1 MLAIG
6 GDAAKQ
12 ILILNQEP
20 DKYAAQL
27 NGINS
32 LITGVKIYV
41 DAGVKKPI
49 RLSALGVAGL
59 K

>member
-6 GDAAKQ
+6 EDAAKQ
-12 ILILNQEP
+12 ILILNQET
-20 DKYAAQL
+20 DKYEAQL
-27 NGINS
+27 NGINY
-32 LITGVKIYV
+32 LITGEKKYV